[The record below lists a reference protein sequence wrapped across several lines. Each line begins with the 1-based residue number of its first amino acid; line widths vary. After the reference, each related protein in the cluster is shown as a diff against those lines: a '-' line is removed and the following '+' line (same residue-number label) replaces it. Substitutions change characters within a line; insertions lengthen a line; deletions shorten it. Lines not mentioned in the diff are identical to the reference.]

1 MKKSVEEIDRQI
13 LIWGAVTAIL
23 ALVIIVVLDGRQVDT
38 SGIEVSEALV
48 GLAFGGDCG
57 ALGEAV
63 VSNQE
68 QSQENL
74 QLYTDTGD
82 TRYYTL
88 YRELLQQALT
98 QDQQFESCPEV

>member
-38 SGIEVSEALV
+38 SEIEVSEALV

-57 ALGEAV
+57 ALGDAI

-74 QLYTDTGD
+74 QLYSETGE